1 MSENNST
8 HPSRRGHQSESDKQ
22 SGLLGIGLDG
32 DDGHERV
39 TKGDDFLL
47 VGGSEETHERMQEL
61 VIRVEERLKRKGK
74 TIRDVDGPEFEDVVR
89 DSLE

>member
-1 MSENNST
+1 MSENHST
-8 HPSRRGHQSESDKQ
+8 RRNPSGRKSKSDEQ

-32 DDGHERV
+32 HDGHERV

-47 VGGSEETHERMQEL
+47 VGGSQETHERMQDL